1 MIFMVEDL
9 KYKKV
14 NSLDEVKKIPYEEWV
29 LVVQK
34 IPLVQRYDITPEK
47 KEFYGIIKPYEGSWC
62 LLDHNIPMRIIN
74 ILEPPRWSFFSNEVD
89 MRDWFCLGDP

>member
-1 MIFMVEDL
+1 MVEDL

-47 KEFYGIIKPYEGSWC
+47 RNFMGS
-62 LLDHNIPMRIIN
+62 LNLMKG
-74 ILEPPRWSFFSNEVD
+74 
-89 MRDWFCLGDP
+89 LGVF